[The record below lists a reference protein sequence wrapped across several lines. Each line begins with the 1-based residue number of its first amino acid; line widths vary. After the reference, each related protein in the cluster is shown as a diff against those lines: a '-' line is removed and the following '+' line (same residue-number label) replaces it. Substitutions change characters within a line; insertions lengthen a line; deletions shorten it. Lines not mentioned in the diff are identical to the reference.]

1 MLLGDVDVYLR
12 EVLDKK
18 WCDGGKILTFLCFLC
33 SIRLTL
39 VKPSGKTL
47 LWRTKRIFCIM
58 NTMYFAQRT
67 GLFTENKV
75 FETGL
80 AIRGQVL
87 SKLRNE
93 RSLDHLG
100 RQMGGGAHTGALSCA
115 APPFKRSS
123 GGGQKSLTQLV
134 ERRRWQAAWEGTDP
148 PGEHRPGCR
157 ITGSHTR

>member
-1 MLLGDVDVYLR
+1 
-12 EVLDKK
+12 
-18 WCDGGKILTFLCFLC
+18 
-33 SIRLTL
+33 
-39 VKPSGKTL
+39 
-47 LWRTKRIFCIM
+47 M
-58 NTMYFAQRT
+58 NTVYFAQRT

-100 RQMGGGAHTGALSCA
+100 RQVGGGAHTGALSCA

-134 ERRRWQAAWEGTDP
+134 EGRRWQAGWEGTDP
-148 PGEHRPGCR
+148 PGEDRQGCH